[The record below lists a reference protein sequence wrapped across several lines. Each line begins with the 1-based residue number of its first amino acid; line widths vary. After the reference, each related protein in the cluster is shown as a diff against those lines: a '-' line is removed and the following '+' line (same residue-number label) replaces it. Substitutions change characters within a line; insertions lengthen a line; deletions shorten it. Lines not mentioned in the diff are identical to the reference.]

1 MPQPFT
7 LDIQGLGKLEKKI
20 KDLPARLQKEV
31 DGEILAGT
39 QNIHKQQLRS
49 VPVNTG
55 RLKQGIPEPH
65 KVKDLEYEL
74 TSNALYSPYVEFGTG
89 KLVRVP
95 DELREFAM
103 QFKGKG
109 IRQVNLPAR
118 PFFFPP
124 FFLERPKIVQQVKNV
139 INDI

>member
-1 MPQPFT
+1 MAQPFT
-7 LDIQGLGKLEKKI
+7 LDVQGLGNLEKRI
-20 KDLPARLQKEV
+20 KGLPAKLQKEV
-31 DGEILAGT
+31 DGELFAGT
-39 QNIHKQQLRS
+39 NAIHRRQLRA

-55 RLKQGIPEPH
+55 RLKQGIPDPH

-89 KLVRVP
+89 KLVSVP
-95 DELREFAM
+95 DELKDFAI
-103 QFKGKG
+103 QFKGRG

-118 PFFFPP
+118 PYFFPA
-124 FFLERPKIVQQVKNV
+124 FFLERPLIIERVKKV